1 MHNINDKQKKVA
13 GIAAILIFVLFS
25 LAAFWFIGKPMIDF
39 VEEPDKF
46 RAWVNNYSW
55 ISRVIFI
62 GMVVLQVII
71 AIIPGEPL
79 EFGAGYAFGAI
90 EGTVLTTIGIA
101 VGAIIVFALV
111 KRFGMSFV
119 EIFFSNEKISRIKF
133 LKQSKKRDFL
143 VFLIFLIPGTPKD
156 ILTYF
161 LGLTD
166 MKYSY
171 VIFVSIVGRFPSVI
185 TSTISGSLLGEE
197 NYLLAI
203 IICVA
208 TLIISGIGLLI
219 YNRLC
224 KKNIK

>member
-1 MHNINDKQKKVA
+1 
-13 GIAAILIFVLFS
+13 
-25 LAAFWFIGKPMIDF
+25 
-39 VEEPDKF
+39 
-46 RAWVNNYSW
+46 
-55 ISRVIFI
+55 
-62 GMVVLQVII
+62 
-71 AIIPGEPL
+71 
-79 EFGAGYAFGAI
+79 
-90 EGTVLTTIGIA
+90 
-101 VGAIIVFALV
+101 
-111 KRFGMSFV
+111 MSFV